1 MKPKITVVGAGN
13 VGATAA
19 LYLAQQ
25 GLGDIVLFDIVEG
38 VPQGKALDILEA
50 ASPLG
55 VDIAIRG
62 TNDFAEAEG
71 SDIVLVTAGMPRK
84 PGMDRL
90 DLLKMNAD
98 ICGGIAEKIKVHA
111 PNSIV
116 IVVSNPIDIMVYHT
130 WKITGFPSERV
141 IGQAG
146 VLDSSRFV
154 AFVAME
160 LGCAAT
166 DVQAMVLG
174 GHGDTMVPL
183 PRYTT
188 VSGVPVT
195 QLIQA
200 DRIQA
205 ISDRTRN
212 GGAEIVNLLKTGSA
226 YYAPAASTVKMA
238 ASILKDTH
246 HLLPCSALL
255 SGQYGLSGVY
265 VGVPCRLGRKGLE
278 KIVEIELTP
287 EETKALHDSAAVYQA
302 TLKDI
307 GY

>member
-13 VGATAA
+13 VGASAA

-25 GLGDIVLFDIVEG
+25 QLGDIVLFDIVEG
-38 VPQGKALDILEA
+38 VPQGKALDILQA

-55 VDIAIRG
+55 VDISIRG

-71 SDIVLVTAGMPRK
+71 SDMVLVTAGMPRK

-90 DLLKMNAD
+90 DLLKMNAE
-98 ICGGIAEKIKVHA
+98 ICGGIAEKIKAHA

-146 VLDSSRFV
+146 VLDSSRFA

-188 VSGVPVT
+188 VSGVPIT
-195 QLIQA
+195 QLIPA

-246 HLLPCSALL
+246 HVLPCSALL

-265 VGVPCRLGRKGLE
+265 VGVPCELGHKGLE
-278 KIVEIELTP
+278 RIVEIELTA
-287 EETKALHDSAAVYQA
+287 EETKALHASAAVYQA